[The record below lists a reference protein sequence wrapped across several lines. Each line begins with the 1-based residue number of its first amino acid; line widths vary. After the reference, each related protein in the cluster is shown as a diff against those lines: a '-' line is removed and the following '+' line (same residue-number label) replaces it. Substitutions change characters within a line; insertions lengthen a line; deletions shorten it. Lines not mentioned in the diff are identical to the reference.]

1 MAYDFIP
8 KSVDEINNQKSL
20 KSDEYV
26 KVYQYLSSKYGKD
39 DPIALSTSATEMKNV
54 KISRGFQGLFELSD
68 IKKTLGLSYVKL
80 SFGEGSRG
88 GRGVKNQ
95 GGAFEINLTKDLNA
109 WWAGSE
115 TYTSTANKNLIHEL
129 VEYYGWE
136 KTKLKSFEAIQMGE
150 LNQKRPLIFQGKDV
164 FIGTSADPNIGKT
177 VTDITLKVNGNQEV
191 YLSLKATGTV
201 TFFNAGVARIF
212 TETDMKKNG
221 TVTNA
226 QGLALLNLL
235 GIDPVKFA
243 AVFNTYG
250 SSMQRYTEDITRNI
264 DKPRLIKLL
273 KSGIGYGFH
282 YVHAKRPTEIHHME
296 MTKQAMEKLADPKKA
311 VIYYGGKG
319 SPAKRIDIEVDTPY
333 IALKINIRNKQGGV
347 YPTHIMCDYTFKRYP
362 S

>member
-8 KSVDEINNQKSL
+8 KSVDEIKNQKSL

-26 KVYQYLSSKYGKD
+26 KVYQYLSTKYDKA
-39 DPIALSTSATEMKNV
+39 DPIALSTAANEMKNV

-68 IKKTLGLSYVKL
+68 IKKTLELSYVKL

-95 GGAFEINLTKDLNA
+95 GGAFEVNLTKDLNA

-115 TYTSTANKNLIHEL
+115 IYTSSANKKLIEEL
-129 VEYYGWE
+129 AEYYSWH
-136 KTKLKSFEAIQMGE
+136 KAKMFEAIQMGE

-164 FIGTSADPNIGKT
+164 YIGTSADPNIGDI
-177 VTDITLKVNGNQEV
+177 VTDITCMVDGKPI
-191 YLSLKATGTV
+191 YLSLKATNTV

-212 TETDMKKNG
+212 TETDMKKTG
-221 TVTNA
+221 TVNNA
-226 QGLALLNLL
+226 QGLALLNIL
-235 GIDPVKFA
+235 GIDPIKFA
-243 AVFNTYG
+243 SVFNTYG
-250 SSMQRYTEDITRNI
+250 SSMQRYTEDITKNI
-264 DKPRLIKLL
+264 DRPRLIKLL
-273 KSGIGYGFH
+273 RSGIGHGFH
-282 YVHAKRPTEIHHME
+282 YVHAKRPTEIHHMQ

-319 SPAKRIDIEVDTPY
+319 SPAKRVDIEVDTPY
-333 IALKINIRNKQGGV
+333 IELKINIRNKQGGV

>member
-8 KSVDEINNQKSL
+8 KSVDEIKNQKSL

-39 DPIALSTSATEMKNV
+39 DPIALSTSANEMKNV

-68 IKKTLGLSYVKL
+68 LKKALDLSYVKL

-115 TYTSTANKNLIHEL
+115 TYTSSANQKLIEEL
-129 VEYYGWE
+129 AEYYSWH
-136 KTKLKSFEAIQMGE
+136 KAKKFEAIQMGE

-164 FIGTSADPNIGKT
+164 FIGTPSDPNIGKT
-177 VTDITLKVNGNQEV
+177 VTDITCMVDGKPI
-191 YLSLKATGTV
+191 YLSLKATSTV

-212 TETDMKKNG
+212 TETDMKKTG

-226 QGLALLNLL
+226 QGLALLNIL

-243 AVFNTYG
+243 GVFNTYG
-250 SSMQRYTEDITRNI
+250 SSMQRYSEDITKNI
-264 DKPRLIKLL
+264 DRPRLIKLL
-273 KSGIGYGFH
+273 RSGIGYGFH
-282 YVHAKRPTEIHHME
+282 YVHAKKPTEIHHME

-311 VIYYGGKG
+311 IIYYGGKA

-347 YPTHIMCDYTFKRYP
+347 YPSHIMCDYTFKRYV
-362 S
+362 